1 MKSKAI
7 LFKCIAYVTILLC
20 GCTVLVSCQIDEKDN
35 PAKPVV
41 INYHCAT
48 LSEGQQLL
56 LGNSEYYNS
65 LTQNDIDWRMRKTG
79 ATLDELKAMAKASVR
94 EFSEAEKT
102 AIAKGVDY
110 VKRRLEDMG
119 VGSLPFPSEDIVF
132 VKTTM
137 EEEGY
142 SAAYTHK
149 TEIYV
154 GEKLLK
160 LAESNPSR
168 FYETIVHE
176 MFHCLTRNSPSF
188 RSRMYSLIGF
198 TVTGTDYV
206 FSPAIGK
213 MIITNPDVEHID
225 NYATFTI
232 DGVKRKCVLIVLY
245 TKTWAEASAEEG
257 KDATFFKFNQSVL
270 VPVDALDTYYPVS
283 KVPDFWDVVGRNTD
297 YVFAPEEC
305 LADNFAFAVVY
316 GIDGREYKTPQL
328 IADII
333 ALLKEEYR

>member
-7 LFKCIAYVTILLC
+7 IFRCIAYVTILVC
-20 GCTVLVSCQIDEKDN
+20 GCTVLTSCQIDEKDN
-35 PAKPVV
+35 PAKAVV

-56 LGNSEYYNS
+56 LGNNEYYNS
-65 LTQNDIDWRMRKTG
+65 LTQNDIDWRMKKTG
-79 ATLDELKAMAKASVR
+79 S
-94 EFSEAEKT
+94 
-102 AIAKGVDY
+102 
-110 VKRRLEDMG
+110 
-119 VGSLPFPSEDIVF
+119 
-132 VKTTM
+132 
-137 EEEGY
+137 
-142 SAAYTHK
+142 THK

-160 LAESNPSR
+160 LAESNPSG
-168 FYETIVHE
+168 FYKTIAHE

-245 TKTWAEASAEEG
+245 SKTWAEASAEEG
-257 KDATFFKFNQSVL
+257 KDASFFKFNQSVL

-333 ALLKEEYR
+333 ALLKEYR

>member
-1 MKSKAI
+1 MKSKA
-7 LFKCIAYVTILLC
+7 
-20 GCTVLVSCQIDEKDN
+20 
-35 PAKPVV
+35 
-41 INYHCAT
+41 
-48 LSEGQQLL
+48 
-56 LGNSEYYNS
+56 
-65 LTQNDIDWRMRKTG
+65 
-79 ATLDELKAMAKASVR
+79 
-94 EFSEAEKT
+94 
-102 AIAKGVDY
+102 
-110 VKRRLEDMG
+110 MG

-137 EEEGY
+137 AEEGY

-160 LAESNPSR
+160 LAESNPSG
-168 FYETIVHE
+168 FYKTIAHE

-213 MIITNPDVEHID
+213 MIITNP
-225 NYATFTI
+225 
-232 DGVKRKCVLIVLY
+232 
-245 TKTWAEASAEEG
+245 
-257 KDATFFKFNQSVL
+257 
-270 VPVDALDTYYPVS
+270 
-283 KVPDFWDVVGRNTD
+283 
-297 YVFAPEEC
+297 EEC

-333 ALLKEEYR
+333 ALLKEYR